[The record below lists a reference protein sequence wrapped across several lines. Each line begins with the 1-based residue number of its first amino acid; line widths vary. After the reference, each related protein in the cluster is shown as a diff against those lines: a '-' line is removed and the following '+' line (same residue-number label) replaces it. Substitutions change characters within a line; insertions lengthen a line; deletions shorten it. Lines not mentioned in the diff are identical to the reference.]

1 MKLRVRL
8 TSNWHPPQ
16 VPSCYQGLD
25 HHATSPEGLTLANQ
39 APVVLVVVVVV
50 KSISKKKINFSV
62 IICMPP

>member
-16 VPSCYQGLD
+16 VPSCYQGLG

-50 KSISKKKINFSV
+50 VVVVINFSV
-62 IICMPP
+62 ITFMPP